1 MKLKAVNYLG
11 GKCAVCGY
19 DSCIE
24 ALEFHHINPEE
35 KEFAISG
42 KFNISWEKLKSELD
56 KCQLLCANCHR
67 ELHSS
72 DHQQVSVEEYEKWID
87 TISEAESIRRQE
99 LRHKAEQ
106 VRYQAKLALDAD
118 FACRKNIVE
127 SCGIDFS
134 QYGWAKKLSKLFG
147 LSSAYTVRWLKKY
160 MPSFYANN
168 CYREKSLDD
177 FDERLI
183 LDLYAKY
190 RNVALV
196 AKYVG
201 ISAGKISLFLSS
213 RGINFK
219 TVHSK
224 QIDMVDKNTDCILM
238 TFNSIMEASAY
249 CEDNTL
255 SFRTK
260 NPSLKNIAK
269 KISSCVNGRQK
280 TAYGF
285 KWQEHIDDKN

>member
-11 GKCAVCGY
+11 GKCAICGY
-19 DSCIE
+19 DSCVE

-42 KFNISWEKLKSELD
+42 KFNISWEKLKHELD

-67 ELHSS
+67 ELHSN
-72 DHQQVSVEEYEKWID
+72 DHQHTSIEEYEKWINN
-87 TISEAESIRRQE
+87 ISEEEYIKRQE
-99 LRHKAEQ
+99 LKRKTEKA
-106 VRYQAKLALDAD
+106 RYQARLFLDAD
-118 FACRKNIVE
+118 IEGRKHIVE
-127 SCGIDFS
+127 SCNIDFS
-134 QYGWAKKLSKLFG
+134 SYGWAKKLSELFG
-147 LSSAYTVRWLKKY
+147 LSSAYTVRWVKKY
-160 MPSFYANN
+160 MPSFYANY
-168 CYREKSLDD
+168 CYREKSLDEA
-177 FDERLI
+177 DEHLI
-183 LDLYAKY
+183 LELYDKY
-190 RNVALV
+190 KNVSLV

-213 RGINFK
+213 KGIDFK
-219 TVHSK
+219 LVHSK
-224 QIDMVDKNTDCILM
+224 QIDMLDKNTEYVLK
-238 TFNSIMEASAY
+238 TFSSIMEASAY
-249 CEDNTL
+249 CEDNVI

>member
-11 GKCAVCGY
+11 GKCAICGY
-19 DSCIE
+19 DNCIE

-42 KFNISWEKLKSELD
+42 KFNISWEKLKHELD

-72 DHQQVSVEEYEKWID
+72 EHQQVPIEEYEKWIN
-87 TISEAESIRRQE
+87 IVSEDESMRRQE
-99 LRHKAEQ
+99 LRHKTEHD
-106 VRYQAKLALDAD
+106 RYQAKLNLDANID
-118 FACRKNIVE
+118 SRKNIVE
-127 SCGIDFS
+127 SCNIDFS
-134 QYGWAKKLSKLFG
+134 HYGWAKKLSKLFG
-147 LSSAYTVRWLKKY
+147 LSSAYTVRWVKKY
-160 MPSFYANN
+160 MPLFYANN

-177 FDERLI
+177 VDEVLI
-183 LDLYAKY
+183 LDLYNKY
-190 RNVALV
+190 KNVALV
-196 AKYVG
+196 AKYIG
-201 ISAGKISLFLSS
+201 ISSGKISLFLSS
-213 RGINFK
+213 RGIDFK
-219 TVHSK
+219 IVHSK
-224 QIDMVDKNTDCILM
+224 QIDMIDKDTDCVLM
-238 TFNSIMEASAY
+238 VFNSIMEASAY
-249 CEDNTL
+249 CEDNAK

-285 KWQEHIDDKN
+285 KWQEHIGDKN